1 MLEVP
6 RAAVAEVRQVVVILF
21 LEQSIVMA
29 ADTVERTAV
38 KILELREDL
47 VEVLHAVQAVARPSK
62 LQAVLEILEEILQ
75 EV

>member
-1 MLEVP
+1 MAWEV
-6 RAAVAEVRQVVVILF
+6 AAVAEVRQVVVILF
-21 LEQSIVMA
+21 SEPSIVTA

-47 VEVLHAVQAVARPSK
+47 VEVLHAVQAVVRPSK
-62 LQAVLEILEEILQ
+62 LPPGLEISEEILQ